1 MFCHLFERFVRLFL
15 SLHFAIQEDKGKHF
29 MHFAL
34 DQILHNSILPLFL
47 PQMRS
52 ITSEDQSGEGGPYLA
67 GKTVGV
73 LSFPQHMHRTG
84 FFMFA
89 LILPWKQYISICSR
103 DQFWRIVKYVRKCRL
118 QAIILAFMLIVNSY
132 DKMVLV
138 LIYHCFCSQ
147 GSNVRILP
155 SGSFSLSELK
165 MIVALIKE
173 LDKAAL
179 GQQCSFP

>member
-1 MFCHLFERFVRLFL
+1 
-15 SLHFAIQEDKGKHF
+15 

-34 DQILHNSILPLFL
+34 YQILHNSILPLFL
-47 PQMRS
+47 PQMS
-52 ITSEDQSGEGGPYLA
+52 SMASEDQSGEGGPYLA

-73 LSFPQHMHRTG
+73 FSFPQHIHGIG

-103 DQFWRIVKYVRKCRL
+103 DPFWRIVKYVRKCGS
-118 QAIILAFMLIVNSY
+118 QAIILAFMLIVNPY

-138 LIYHCFCSQ
+138 LKDHCFCSQ

-165 MIVALIKE
+165 MILALIKK